1 MDILQFL
8 SAAQVADVKA
18 ASKVVEQLKTM
29 ELKSVSL
36 DLSSFTINPA
46 LLTHAF

>member
-8 SAAQVADVKA
+8 SPAQAAELEAI
-18 ASKVVEQLKTM
+18 SEVVEQLKTM
-29 ELKSVSL
+29 ELKSVPL

-46 LLTHAF
+46 LLIHAF